1 MRMMCGAL
9 AALMLS
15 ACASAPQA
23 NDPWATLTARD
34 VEAAYQLLVDDHPA
48 MSPEISAAAFRA
60 DFETGR
66 ALALERARAVRDYDG
81 YRAVL
86 AGLATSAGDKHI
98 WSRPMY
104 QPETVQWAGLIV
116 SRRGDRYVVIEH
128 DGAEAGASLVGAA
141 LVSCDGVAVDDFAAQ
156 KLGGFRAVWSIEAQR
171 IQRAPELL
179 IDEGN
184 PFVLRPNTC
193 AFDQG
198 GAEIEHTL
206 AWRDLARSAV
216 ADHTRPARNRG
227 AAGFGVRAFGAGG
240 MWIALQSLG
249 DRAPPVVQA
258 VGAQQ
263 AALRAA
269 PLVVLDLRGNG
280 GGNSDYGRQIAMA
293 LYGEAHVRAVLDGAE
308 GGNCDTAWRVSP
320 RNMDTMRDYARR
332 FRDSAPEFA
341 ASIDVQLAAAER
353 AQAEGRDFTGPTTC
367 ASESVSAP
375 AAPPPPSQA
384 RGRVVLLTD
393 NTCFS
398 SCLMV
403 ADDFR
408 RLGALH
414 VGQATDAN
422 THYMEVR
429 EAELPSGLSM
439 FSTLQALGPAAP
451 PQIGPFAPT
460 HVYGGDIGDTPAVET
475 WVAGLPGGG

>member
-1 MRMMCGAL
+1 MKLAYGAL

-15 ACASAPQA
+15 ACASTPQT
-23 NDPWATLTARD
+23 NEPWATLTARD
-34 VEAAYQLLVDDHPA
+34 VAAAYQLLAEDHPA
-48 MSPEISAAAFRA
+48 MSPEISTAAFRA
-60 DFETGR
+60 DFEAGR
-66 ALALERARAVRDYDG
+66 AQALERARAVRDYDG

-98 WSRPMY
+98 WSRPLY

-128 DGAEAGASLVGAA
+128 DGAAADASLVGAA
-141 LVSCDGVAVDDFAAQ
+141 LASCDGVAADDFAAQ

-179 IDEGN
+179 IDDGN

-193 AFDQG
+193 VFDLSGRQI
-198 GAEIEHTL
+198 AHTL
-206 AWRDLARSAV
+206 AWRDLARTELGA
-216 ADHTRPARNRG
+216 HTRPARNRG
-227 AAGFGVRAFGAGG
+227 AAGFGVRAFGGGG
-240 MWIALQSLG
+240 MWISLQSLD
-249 DRAPPVVQA
+249 DRAPPVVAA
-258 VGAQQ
+258 VEAQQ

-269 PLVVLDLRGNG
+269 PIVVLDLRGNG
-280 GGNSDYGRQIAMA
+280 GGNSDYGRQVAMA
-293 LYGEAHVRAVLDGAE
+293 LYGEAHVRALLDGAE
-308 GGNCDTAWRVSP
+308 GGDCGSVWRVSP
-320 RNMDTMRDYARR
+320 RNVETMRDYARR

-341 ASIDVQLAAAER
+341 ASIDAQIAAAER

-367 ASESVSAP
+367 PAEGVSAS
-375 AAPPPPSQA
+375 AAPPPSQV

-398 SCLMV
+398 SCLLV
-403 ADDFR
+403 TDAFR

-451 PQIGPFAPT
+451 PQIGPFAPA
-460 HVYGGDIGDTPAVET
+460 HVYGGDIGDTPAVEA
-475 WVAGLPGGG
+475 WVTRLASGG

>member
-1 MRMMCGAL
+1 MRLAYGAL

-15 ACASAPQA
+15 ACANAPETNA
-23 NDPWATLTARD
+23 PWATLTTRD
-34 VEAAYQLLVDDHPA
+34 VEAAYQLLAEDHPA
-48 MSPEISAAAFRA
+48 MSPEISTAAFRA
-60 DFETGR
+60 DFEAGR
-66 ALALERARAVRDYDG
+66 ALALERARTVRDYDG

-98 WSRPMY
+98 WSRPLY
-104 QPETVQWAGLIV
+104 QPESVQWVGLIV

-128 DGAEAGASLVGAA
+128 DGAAAGASLVGAA
-141 LVSCDGVAVDDFAAQ
+141 LVSCDGVAADAFAAQ

-179 IDEGN
+179 IDDGN

-193 AFDQG
+193 VFDQG
-198 GAEIEHTL
+198 GRQVSHTL
-206 AWRDLARSAV
+206 AWRDLARS
-216 ADHTRPARNRG
+216 DLGGHTRPARNRG

-240 MWIALQSLG
+240 QWIALQSLD
-249 DRAPPVVQA
+249 DRAPAVVAA
-258 VGAQQ
+258 VEAQQ

-269 PLVVLDLRGNG
+269 PVVVLDMRGNG

-293 LYGEAHVRAVLDGAE
+293 IYGEARVRAVLDGAE
-308 GGNCDTAWRVSP
+308 GGDCGSVWRVSP
-320 RNMDTMRDYARR
+320 RNIAQMEDYAQR
-332 FRDSAPEFA
+332 FRESAPDFA
-341 ASIDVQLAAAER
+341 ASIDAQLEAAAR
-353 AQAEGRDFTGPTTC
+353 AQAEGRDFTGPTSC
-367 ASESVSAP
+367 ASEAVSAP
-375 AAPPPPSQA
+375 AAPPPAQM

-398 SCLMV
+398 SCLLV
-403 ADDFR
+403 TDAFR

-460 HVYGGDIGDTPAVET
+460 HVYGGDIGDTPAVEA
-475 WVAGLPGGG
+475 WVVGLAGGG